1 MKLYDH
7 LKNCFEKESANLK
20 MAWSLLLLNVRE
32 LALPVEK
39 LSCWEGAWPLV
50 GGVRV
55 DLLGEGPPL
64 RVRSKSDVKFPWG
77 GGVGGGG
84 MKY

>member
-39 LSCWEGAWPLV
+39 PSCCEGAWPLV

-55 DLLGEGPPL
+55 DLLGEGPLL
-64 RVRSKSDVKFPWG
+64 RVKLQSKSEVKFP
-77 GGVGGGG
+77 
-84 MKY
+84 